1 MKRQPTVEEIS
12 VMARKEMKRYCKRYK
27 LSTRG
32 KNWVLRDRL
41 AQYVEEHA
49 PPPLEEVEVI
59 QEPPSEYDSL
69 APFDRALVEYNDGNW
84 EQAQV
89 FYEQCLDSWPES
101 DELWLGKGNVQYQMK
116 GFPDSLL
123 SYDKAL
129 ELNGN
134 SVMARRNKVNLL
146 IGMGRYD
153 EAYRVCDEIAIL
165 EGMEEWVWLRMAY
178 ICIAKGNTEEAI
190 DHLQKILEIDDNLE
204 EVWNLKGVLL
214 MEKDSEAALR
224 CFNKALELREDYAV
238 ALCNKASA
246 LTRLGMVDDA
256 SRFYDEALKIE
267 KRSEFWNNKGI
278 LHMGMDEKLKAL
290 VCFGKAIE
298 MDSTNPEA
306 WSNRGTVLKEMN
318 KNGEALECF
327 QKALEFSP
335 GFEDARTSLEEVHRK
350 FQEVNEEE
358 ELPIEDFLV
367 SIPGIGR
374 TKARVIIESGYNSM
388 DALRNAS
395 MSSLSSVKGVG
406 ESLAH
411 TIKEFLD

>member
-1 MKRQPTVEEIS
+1 MEEIAAMS
-12 VMARKEMKRYCKRYK
+12 RKEMKRYCKKYK
-27 LSTRG
+27 LSASG

-41 AQYVEEHA
+41 NQYIEEHA
-49 PPPLEEVEVI
+49 PPPVEELEVI
-59 QEPPSEYDSL
+59 PEPPSEYDSL
-69 APFDRALVEYNDGNW
+69 SPFARALVEYNDGKW
-84 EQAQV
+84 EEAQG
-89 FYEQCLDSWPES
+89 FYDQSLDSWHDS
-101 DELWLGKGNVQYQMK
+101 DELWVGKGNVQYQMSE
-116 GFPDSLL
+116 FPDSLL

-129 ELNGN
+129 ELNEN

-146 IGMGRYD
+146 IGMGRFD
-153 EAYRVCDEIAIL
+153 EAYKVCDEIAIL
-165 EGMEEWVWLRMAY
+165 DGMEEWVWLRMAY

-190 DHLQKILEIDDNLE
+190 DHLQKILEVDDNLE
-204 EVWNLKGVLL
+204 EVWNMKGVLL
-214 MEKDSEAALR
+214 IEKDSEAALR
-224 CFNKALELREDYAV
+224 CFNKALELRDDYAV

-256 SRFYDEALKIE
+256 KKFYDEALKHE
-267 KRSEFWNNKGI
+267 KRSEFWNSKGI

-298 MDSTNPEA
+298 IDSANPEA
-306 WSNRGTVLKEMN
+306 WNNRGTVLKGMK

-327 QKALEFSP
+327 QKALERSP
-335 GFEDARTSLEEVHRK
+335 GFDDARTSLEEVHRK
-350 FQEVNEEE
+350 LQAVEEEE